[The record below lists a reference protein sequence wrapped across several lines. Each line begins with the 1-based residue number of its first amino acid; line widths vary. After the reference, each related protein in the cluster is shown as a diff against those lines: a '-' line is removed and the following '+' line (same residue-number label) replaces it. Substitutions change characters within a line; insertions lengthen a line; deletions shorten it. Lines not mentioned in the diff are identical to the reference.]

1 MKTIGCNSR
10 KESGSFRDPSGFLFW
25 HDGSLYRQVDYSYKK
40 FYDQMMDSGLYDAL
54 VKKNLLIPHQ
64 ETKIFSNDSNKA
76 YKIIKPVLLPFVSY
90 PYEWCFSQ
98 LKDAAL
104 LTLTIQKTALEFGM
118 SLKDCSAY
126 NIQFYKGNPILIDTL
141 SFEPYAKNQPW
152 VAYRQFCQHF
162 LAPLALMSYTDIRLN
177 NFFRIYI
184 DGVPLDLASRLLP
197 SRTWLR
203 FALLAHVHL
212 HAKSQ
217 LHYGRKTIKI
227 KKRDFNRHAFIAL
240 IDNLETIV
248 GKLKWQPFGTEW
260 GEYYNDINYSD
271 KAFQHKYQ
279 LVSEFIE
286 STHPR
291 NLWDLGANVGFFSSI
306 AGKQG
311 IPTVAFDID
320 PAAVEKLYLDCRN
333 QKDSSTLPLLL
344 DLTNPSPGLGWNN
357 TERSSLIER
366 GPADTILA
374 LAIIHHLAIGNNVP
388 FIKIADFLS
397 QICKTLIL
405 EFVPKHDSQVQ
416 RLLVTRQDIF
426 SGYTQQTF
434 EMEFEPY
441 FEIIRSVPI
450 ADSERTLYLMTKRSN
465 AGAGPNKNRLPETT

>member
-1 MKTIGCNSR
+1 MKTTECNPK
-10 KESGSFRDPSGFLFW
+10 KEPGSFRDPSGFLFW
-25 HDGSLYRQVDYSYKK
+25 HDENLYRQVNHSYKAS
-40 FYDQMMDSGLYDAL
+40 YDQLMGCGLYGAL
-54 VKKNLLIPHQ
+54 VEKKLLIPHQ
-64 ETKIFSNDSNKA
+64 EIEDFQNNSSNA
-76 YKIIKPVLLPFVSY
+76 YKILQPVLLPFISY

-104 LTLTIQKTALEFGM
+104 LTLAIQKTALEFGM

-141 SFEPYAKNQPW
+141 SFEPYAKGQPW

-197 SRTWLR
+197 IRTWLR
-203 FALLAHVHL
+203 FSLLVHLHL

-217 LHYGRKTIKI
+217 LHYGQKTIKT
-227 KKRDFNRHAFIAL
+227 KKRNFSRHAFSGL
-240 IDNLETIV
+240 IDNLETIIK
-248 GKLKWQPFGTEW
+248 KLKWEPFGTEW

-271 KAFQHKYQ
+271 KAFQHKYK
-279 LVSEFIE
+279 LISEFLE
-286 STHPR
+286 YTHPQDV
-291 NLWDLGANVGFFSSI
+291 WDLGANVGFFSAL

-320 PAAVEKLYLDCRN
+320 HAAVEKLYIDCRN
-333 QKDSSTLPLLL
+333 HKEQSTLPLLL
-344 DLTNPSPGLGWNN
+344 DLTNPSSGLGWANK
-357 TERSSLIER
+357 ERSSLIER

-374 LAIIHHLAIGNNVP
+374 LALIHHLAIGNNVP
-388 FIKIADFLS
+388 FNKIADFFS
-397 QICKTLIL
+397 QICKILII

-450 ADSERTLYLMTKRSN
+450 EDSERMLYLMVKRNN
-465 AGAGPNKNRLPETT
+465 AGTGPK